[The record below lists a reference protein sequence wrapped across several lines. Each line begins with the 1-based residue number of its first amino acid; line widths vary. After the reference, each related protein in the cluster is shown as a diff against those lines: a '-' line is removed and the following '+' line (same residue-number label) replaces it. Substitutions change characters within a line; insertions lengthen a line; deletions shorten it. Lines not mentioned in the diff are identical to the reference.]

1 MCAGV
6 VGPVVYVEAAGQR
19 EMTGEESS
27 LQDHQ
32 AEEKLKG
39 VKYAC

>member
-6 VGPVVYVEAAGQR
+6 VGPVVHVEAAGQR

-27 LQDHQ
+27 LQDDHDRHNQ
-32 AEEKLKG
+32 R
-39 VKYAC
+39 